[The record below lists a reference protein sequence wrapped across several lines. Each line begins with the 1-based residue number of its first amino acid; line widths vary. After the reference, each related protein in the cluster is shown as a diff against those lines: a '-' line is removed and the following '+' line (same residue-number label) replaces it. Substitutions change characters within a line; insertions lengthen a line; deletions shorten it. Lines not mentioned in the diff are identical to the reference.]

1 VNNQRNGDESSLSP
15 APHAERG
22 SAGEVV
28 RTTNPT
34 PSRLAGRGD
43 TEPHEPHLARRLG
56 LFDATMIVMGGIIGA
71 GIFTNPYVVA
81 QQVHTPLLI
90 LGAWAVGGLIA
101 LAGAFIYAEL
111 SSQVTESGG
120 QYVYLRKAMHPLV
133 GFVYGW
139 SLLFVIQTG
148 GMAAVALI
156 FANHLFDLIG
166 IKTSE
171 FNAALLGCVA
181 LAVLTAINCVGV
193 RAGTVT
199 QNVFMVL
206 KLVAIAALVAFGLLW
221 VGPEQNQGAHIV
233 VWSATRWQ
241 LIIAFGAA
249 LIPAQFAYGG
259 WQTACF
265 VAGEVREPK
274 TTLPRGLLLGVL
286 GVIVVYLSV
295 NYVCVHA
302 LGADGLA
309 VTRTPAS
316 AVMRLALGERG
327 GRLIAAGI
335 AISTIGFLSQSML
348 TAPRVY
354 FAMAHDGLFFK
365 NLATLN
371 SARVPALAI
380 GLQGALAI
388 VIALVASKYEQI
400 LNYVV
405 SIDVIFFAL
414 SAVCVFVFRKRGGN
428 PTVREGAALEASS
441 SDGTLPD
448 GRVSATFRVPGH
460 PFTTLFFIGA
470 CAVITFSL
478 LYTAPLN
485 SAISFGIML
494 LGVPAY
500 FVWARKSVPPA

>member
-1 VNNQRNGDESSLSP
+1 MTESNSQRSSAS
-15 APHAERG
+15 E
-22 SAGEVV
+22 
-28 RTTNPT
+28 T
-34 PSRLAGRGD
+34 PN
-43 TEPHEPHLARRLG
+43 LARRLG

-81 QQVHTPLLI
+81 QQVHTPFLI

-120 QYVYLRKAMHPLV
+120 QYVYLREAMHPAV

-156 FANHLFDLIG
+156 FANHIFELAG
-166 IKTSE
+166 VVASE
-171 FNAALLGCVA
+171 WSAALLGSAA
-181 LAVLTAINCVGV
+181 LAVLTIINCLGV

-199 QNVFMVL
+199 QNVFMIL
-206 KLVAIAALVAFGLLW
+206 KLIAIAALVIIGLTLRSPVHVASQQP
-221 VGPEQNQGAHIV
+221 VGNSSS
-233 VWSATRWQ
+233 W
-241 LIIAFGAA
+241 LLLIAFGAA

-265 VAGEVREPK
+265 VAGEVRDPK
-274 TTLPRGLLLGVL
+274 KTLPRGLLLGVL

-309 VTRTPAS
+309 QTRTPTS
-316 AVMRLALGERG
+316 AVMRLALGEKG
-327 GRLIAAGI
+327 GRLLAAGI

-354 FAMAHDGLFFK
+354 FAMAEDRLFFRQ
-365 NLATLN
+365 LASLN
-371 SARVPALAI
+371 KARVPAIAI
-380 GLQGALAI
+380 ALQGVLAI
-388 VIALVASKYEQI
+388 VIALIATRFEQI

-405 SIDVIFFAL
+405 SVDVVFFAL
-414 SAVCVFVFRKRGGN
+414 SAVCVFVFRRRR
-428 PTVREGAALEASS
+428 TRD
-441 SDGTLPD
+441 SD
-448 GRVSATFRVPGH
+448 SFRVPGH
-460 PFTTLFFIGA
+460 PFTTLFFIAA
-470 CAVITFSL
+470 CAVITFSVIYKDHL
-478 LYTAPLN
+478 G

-500 FVWARKSVPPA
+500 FVWAREYKR

>member
-1 VNNQRNGDESSLSP
+1 VNTKSIPAES
-15 APHAERG
+15 
-22 SAGEVV
+22 
-28 RTTNPT
+28 
-34 PSRLAGRGD
+34 
-43 TEPHEPHLARRLG
+43 HLARRLG

-81 QQVHTPLLI
+81 QQVHTPFLI

-120 QYVYLRKAMHPLV
+120 QYVYLRRAMHPLV

-156 FANHLFDLIG
+156 FANHFFELMG
-166 IKTSE
+166 VATSE
-171 FNAALLGCVA
+171 FNAALLGSAA

-193 RAGTVT
+193 RAGTAT
-199 QNVFMVL
+199 QNLFMIL
-206 KLVAIAALVAFGLLW
+206 KLVAIAALVIVGLT
-221 VGPEQNQGAHIV
+221 VSHPTGAAPAAPQLAAI
-233 VWSATRWQ
+233 TTWQ
-241 LIIAFGAA
+241 MLIAFGAA

-274 TTLPRGLLLGVL
+274 KTLPRGLLLGVL

-309 VTRTPAS
+309 QTKTPAS
-316 AVMRLALGERG
+316 AIMRLALGEKG

-354 FAMAHDGLFFK
+354 FAMADDGLFFRK
-365 NLATLN
+365 LASLN
-371 SARVPALAI
+371 SARVPAFAI
-380 GLQGALAI
+380 ALQGALAI
-388 VIALVASKYEQI
+388 VIALVASKFEQI

-405 SIDVIFFAL
+405 SVDVVFFAL
-414 SAVCVFVFRKRGGN
+414 SAACVFVFRKQR
-428 PTVREGAALEASS
+428 AAT
-441 SDGTLPD
+441 SDD
-448 GRVSATFRVPGH
+448 FRIPAH
-460 PFTTLFFIGA
+460 PFTTLFFIAA

-478 LYTAPLN
+478 LYKFPLN
-485 SAISFGIML
+485 SGISFGIML

-500 FVWARKSVPPA
+500 FIWARSAGHRDAEAPSR